1 MAESKRTGIK
11 GSMNKDVDDRLLPAG
26 QYRDALNITVGHSEG
41 SDVGAIENVRGNALV
56 AGNAQDNIT
65 GTVIGSTTDPQTGYI
80 YYFVTEVDG
89 DTIYEYNPD
98 SDELSIVLIDAR
110 APGTTPDESEETGGD
125 GGGDA
130 GGGGDSGGT
139 GETFTVNVT
148 SFTATVVDVNQAA
161 GQSTY
166 KITLS
171 AAATSTGDAGG
182 THNISFFKFEETDS
196 VGTVLATQP
205 GSSFGSNQAASNNS
219 LSVETNTISKTSA
232 TRYFKVTAIDQNQL
246 TDTDTTNVVVTAG
259 TAALNGS
266 ASVPSA
272 VTQGTTLSMS
282 ATASGGIAPYTYA
295 WTGPSGYTASGS
307 SVTVTS
313 SASSS
318 HAGQYNVTISDSASP
333 ANTITRGGSVS
344 VTTFGTPAVTT
355 LAASGVNVTEMQF
368 NGNVTDGGSPG
379 SVSSRGFYYYPTT
392 STTVTPKSTVISQ
405 GTRITEPS
413 GTGLGTYSLI
423 ETGLTGST
431 KYDFVAWA
439 HNGSNEGTGD
449 VVRETT
455 LPAGT
460 QSIAFSPT
468 SLTDKP
474 HAGASYQVDLTL
486 NNLPD
491 SLINT
496 SITYV
501 TGGSGWISSVTR
513 RAGTDIYD
521 VVFSDMTAQSA
532 TSPANRVASIQFT
545 NPTSGTSATLSCH
558 QTMGAAIAL
567 TTYNG
572 QPTTINKL
580 GGALGITA
588 TVSFDPAGSQA
599 GQWSFYDSLPSWI
612 TPAPNSSYMGTTTVT
627 FNLSNN
633 DSGSDRTHTFDARIN
648 DGNENDAT
656 YQIKD
661 ELTISQNQSVNFRS
675 YEFNGLQE
683 KTSLIFYTQS
693 GAFQQ
698 AQFSP
703 TQGNNTDDNSLRMTA
718 SPFGVNASEVTSIQ
732 WKMDYVFGGTYGDS
746 HFLVNG
752 NSVPS
757 SYTNIPTSLLPGST
771 TQGGQFDLTVTAP
784 GGTSNQPSLSRRL
797 HIRVGNGTS
806 YDVHTI
812 TLNRTAT

>member
-11 GSMNKDVDDRLLPAG
+11 GSMNKDIDDRLLPEG
-26 QYRDALNITVGHSEG
+26 FLRDALNISVGHSEG
-41 SDVGAIENVRGNALV
+41 SDVGAIENIKGNALV
-56 AGNAQDNIT
+56 AGSAQDSIT
-65 GTVIGSTTDPQTGYI
+65 GTVIGTTTDPQTGYI
-80 YYFVTEVDG
+80 YYFVSEVDG
-89 DTIYEYNPD
+89 DTIYEYNPNN
-98 SDELSIVLIDAR
+98 DELSIVLIDAR
-110 APGTTPDESEETGGD
+110 APGIYTDEDEETD
-125 GGGDA
+125 QS
-130 GGGGDSGGT
+130 GGGGT
-139 GETFTVNVT
+139 AETFTVDVT
-148 SFTATVVDVNQAA
+148 SFTATVVDVNQNA

-166 KITLS
+166 KIALS
-171 AAATSTGDAGG
+171 ASATSTGDAGG
-182 THNISFFKFEETDS
+182 SHNISFFNIEETDS
-196 VGTVLATQP
+196 GGTVLAAQP
-205 GSSFGSNQAASNNS
+205 GSSFGSNQAATNNS
-219 LSVETNTISKTSA
+219 LSIETNTISKVAT
-232 TRYFKVTAIDQNQL
+232 TRYFKVTATDQNQL
-246 TDTDTTNVVVTAG
+246 TDTDTASVVVTAG
-259 TAALNGS
+259 TAALSGS

-272 VTQGTTLSMS
+272 VTQGTSLSMS
-282 ATASGGIAPYTYA
+282 ASASGGIAPYTYA
-295 WTGPSGYTASGS
+295 WTGPNGYSASGS

-318 HAGQYNVTISDSASP
+318 NAGQYNVTISDSASP

-344 VTTFGTPAVTT
+344 VTTFGTPTVTT
-355 LAASGVNVTEMQF
+355 LAASGINVTEMQF
-368 NGNVTDGGSPG
+368 NAEATDGGSPG

-392 STTVTPKSTVISQ
+392 STTLTPKSTVISQ

-413 GTGLGTYSLI
+413 GTGLGVYSLI
-423 ETGLTGST
+423 RTGLTGST
-431 KYDFVAWA
+431 KYDFVAWV
-439 HNGSNEGTGD
+439 HNGSNEGTGS
-449 VVRETT
+449 VVRGTT

-496 SITYV
+496 SITYI

-513 RAGTDIYD
+513 RTGTNTYD
-521 VVFSDMTAQSA
+521 VVFSDMTAQSS
-532 TSPANRVASIQFT
+532 TSPTNRVASIQFT
-545 NPTSGTSATLSCH
+545 NPTSGTSSTLSCH

-567 TTYNG
+567 TTYNS

-580 GGALGITA
+580 GGSLGITA
-588 TVSFDPAGSQA
+588 TVSFDPTGNQA

-612 TPAPNSSYMGTTTVT
+612 TPTPNSSYMGTSTVT
-627 FNLSNN
+627 FNLANN
-633 DSGSDRTHTFDARIN
+633 NSGADRNHTFDARIN
-648 DGNENDAT
+648 DGNQNDAT

-661 ELTISQNQSVNFRS
+661 ELTISQNQSVDFRC

-703 TQGNNTDDNSLRMTA
+703 TQGSNTSDNSLRMTA
-718 SPFGVNASEVTSIQ
+718 SPFGVNSSEVTSIQ
-732 WKMDYVFGGTYGDS
+732 WKMDYVFGGTYGNS

-757 SYTNIPTSLLPGST
+757 TYGDIPASLLPGGT
-771 TQGGQFDLTVTAP
+771 AQGGQFNLTVTAP
-784 GGTSNQPSLSRRL
+784 AGVSNQPSLSRRL

-806 YDVHTI
+806 YDVHTVS
-812 TLNRTAT
+812 LNRTAT